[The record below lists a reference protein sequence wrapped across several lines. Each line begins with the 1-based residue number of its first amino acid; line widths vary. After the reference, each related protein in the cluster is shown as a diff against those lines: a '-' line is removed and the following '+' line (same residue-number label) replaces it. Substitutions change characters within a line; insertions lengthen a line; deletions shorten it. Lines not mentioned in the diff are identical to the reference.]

1 MVGQRASLSGLIQK
15 RLGLNTA
22 SNIIRNSW
30 LAFRMPG
37 VHFVA
42 VKACDLRTYQRSG
55 GLSNNALHLTGALTG
70 CLRTQVNASVRRPSR
85 PQ

>member
-55 GLSNNALHLTGALTG
+55 PEQCNEPDEVYANGP
-70 CLRTQVNASVRRPSR
+70 RPSQVTAVLDGPWLR
-85 PQ
+85 E